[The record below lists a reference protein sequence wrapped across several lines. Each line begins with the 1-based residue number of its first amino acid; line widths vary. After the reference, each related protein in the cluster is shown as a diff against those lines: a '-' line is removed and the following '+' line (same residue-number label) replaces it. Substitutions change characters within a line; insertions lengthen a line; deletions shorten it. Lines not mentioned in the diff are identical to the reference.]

1 MSESAQQ
8 LIASAL
14 QLAPADRAI
23 IANAILASL
32 DGLHD
37 DEPSDVRDAWSDEI
51 RSRIDDIDNG
61 RVKTIP
67 SSEVWKMI
75 DGDVQSFNSSA
86 K

>member
-14 QLAPADRAI
+14 QLAPADRAV

-32 DGLHD
+32 
-37 DEPSDVRDAWSDEI
+37 ESESDTTESSEIREAWSDEI
-51 RSRIDDIDNG
+51 SNRIADIDSG

-67 SSEVWKMI
+67 SSEAWKMI
-75 DGDVQSFNSSA
+75 DGEIELRD
-86 K
+86 